1 MKNVKEMVFVCL
13 EKKMKNILAAVLLMM
28 GTVALSAAEGK
39 PESIENRLKEKGIV
53 IAYPGWKLKA
63 LAFSYDDGNIADRRL
78 VAIFNR
84 YGMKGTFHIP
94 SAWLKKKPQNR
105 VTEAEIKNL
114 YAGHEISGH
123 GANHL
128 SMPRLPQEKLEQ
140 ELDEEIAN
148 WKRITGKRILGY
160 AYPYGS
166 YSDKVIAEMK
176 KRNLLYSRTV
186 ARNKTFDLPA
196 DFLRWNAQG
205 HHKQQ
210 IDQLAEKY
218 LALDPKKM
226 TVLLI
231 WGHSY
236 EFAKADNWQIM
247 EDFCKKM
254 SGKKDIYYA
263 AMGEIASY
271 VLACRDLKISADG
284 KSLENP
290 SGMKIYFIRN
300 GKQDT
305 VEPGKSLPLQSGRE
319 KIIFR

>member
-1 MKNVKEMVFVCL
+1 
-13 EKKMKNILAAVLLMM
+13 MKNILAAVLLIM
-28 GTVALSAAEGK
+28 GSAALSAAEEK
-39 PESIENRLKEKGIV
+39 TQSVENILKEKGIV

-63 LAFSYDDGNIADRRL
+63 LAFSYDDGNIADRKL
-78 VAIFNR
+78 AAIFDK

-105 VTEAEIKNL
+105 ITEAEIKIL

-128 SMPRLPQEKLEQ
+128 SLPKLPQEKLEQ

-166 YSDKVIAEMK
+166 YSDKVVAELK
-176 KRNLLYSRTV
+176 KRNLLYARTV
-186 ARNKTFDLPA
+186 GRSKSFDLPA
-196 DFLRWNAQG
+196 DFLRWNPQG
-205 HHKQQ
+205 HHTHK
-210 IDQLAEKY
+210 IDQLADKY
-218 LALDPKKM
+218 LALNPEKM

-254 SGKKDIYYA
+254 SGKKDIFYA
-263 AMGEIASY
+263 TMGDIAGY

-284 KSLENP
+284 KSLVNP
-290 SGMKIYFIRN
+290 TVVNIYFIRN
-300 GKQDT
+300 GKRQMIGP
-305 VEPGKSLPLQSGRE
+305 EESYPLQPDSE
-319 KIIFR
+319 SKN

>member
-1 MKNVKEMVFVCL
+1 
-13 EKKMKNILAAVLLMM
+13 MKNILAAVLLIM
-28 GTVALSAAEGK
+28 GSAALSAAEGK
-39 PESIENRLKEKGIV
+39 SETVENILKEKGIV
-53 IAYPGWKLKA
+53 ITYPGWKLKA

-78 VAIFNR
+78 VGIFDKN
-84 YGMKGTFHIP
+84 GMKGTFHIP

-105 VTEAEIKNL
+105 VTEAEIKTL

-128 SMPRLPQEKLEQ
+128 SMSKLPQEKLEK

-148 WKRITGKRILGY
+148 WKRITGKRIRGY

-176 KRNLLYSRTV
+176 KRDLLYSRTV
-186 ARNKTFDLPA
+186 SKNQSFDLPA
-196 DFLRWNAQG
+196 DFLRWNPQA
-205 HHKQQ
+205 HHNQK
-210 IDQLAEKY
+210 IGQLADKY
-218 LALDPKKM
+218 LALNPKKM

-236 EFAKADNWQIM
+236 EFAKANNWQII

-254 SGKKDIYYA
+254 RGKKDIFYA
-263 AMGEIASY
+263 TMGDIAAY

-284 KSLENP
+284 KKLENP
-290 SGMKIYFIRN
+290 SVMNIYFIRN
-300 GKQDT
+300 GKRHM
-305 VEPGKSLPLQSGRE
+305 VGPEESYFLQPDSE
-319 KIIFR
+319 K

>member
-1 MKNVKEMVFVCL
+1 MNK
-13 EKKMKNILAAVLLMM
+13 ILAAVLLIM
-28 GTVALSAAEGK
+28 GSAALSAAEGK
-39 PESIENRLKEKGIV
+39 PDKIENTLKEKGIV
-53 IAYPGWKLKA
+53 ITYPGWKLKA

-78 VAIFNR
+78 VGIFNQ

-105 VTEAEIKNL
+105 VTETELKTL

-123 GANHL
+123 GANHVSL
-128 SMPRLPQEKLEQ
+128 PRLSQEKLER

-148 WKRITGKRILGY
+148 WKRITGKKILGY

-166 YSDKVIAEMK
+166 HSDKVIAEMK
-176 KRNLLYSRTV
+176 KRGLLYSRTV
-186 ARNKTFDLPA
+186 LRNKTFELPK

-205 HHKQQ
+205 HHKQK

-218 LALDPKKM
+218 LALKPEKM

-236 EFAKADNWQIM
+236 EFAKAENWKIM

-271 VLACRDLKISADG
+271 VMACRELKISADG

-290 SGMKIYFIRN
+290 SAMKIYFLQN
-300 GKQDT
+300 GKKYTLD
-305 VEPGKSLPLQSGRE
+305 PGKSYPLQPDAEAG
-319 KIIFR
+319 K

>member
-1 MKNVKEMVFVCL
+1 
-13 EKKMKNILAAVLLMM
+13 MKNILAAVLLIM
-28 GTVALSAAEGK
+28 GSAALSAAEGK
-39 PESIENRLKEKGIV
+39 PETVENLLKGKGIV

-63 LAFSYDDGNIADRRL
+63 LAFSYDDGNIADRKL
-78 VAIFNR
+78 AGIFDKN
-84 YGMKGTFHIP
+84 GMRGTFHIP
-94 SAWLKKKPQNR
+94 SAWLKTKPQNR
-105 VTEAEIKNL
+105 VTEAEIKTL

-148 WKRITGKRILGY
+148 WKRITGKKILGY

-166 YSDKVIAEMK
+166 YSDKVIAELK

-186 ARNKTFDLPA
+186 GKNRSFDLPA
-196 DFLRWNAQG
+196 DFLRWDPQA
-205 HHKQQ
+205 HHKQN
-210 IDQLAEKY
+210 IDQLADKY
-218 LALDPKKM
+218 LALKPEKM

-236 EFAKADNWQIM
+236 EFAKANNWQII

-254 SGKKDIYYA
+254 SGKKDIFYA
-263 AMGEIASY
+263 TMGDIAGY

-284 KSLENP
+284 KRLENP
-290 SGMKIYFIRN
+290 SVVNIYFIRN
-300 GKQDT
+300 GKRHMIGP
-305 VEPGKSLPLQSGRE
+305 EGSFPLQPDGE
-319 KIIFR
+319 TKN

>member
-1 MKNVKEMVFVCL
+1 
-13 EKKMKNILAAVLLMM
+13 MKNILAAVLLIL
-28 GTVALSAAEGK
+28 GSAALNAAEGK
-39 PESIENRLKEKGIV
+39 PETAENILNEKGIV
-53 IAYPGWKLKA
+53 VTYPGWKLKA

-78 VAIFNR
+78 VGIFDRN
-84 YGMKGTFHIP
+84 GMKGTFHIP

-105 VTEAEIKNL
+105 VTEAEIKTL

-123 GANHL
+123 GANHV
-128 SMPRLPQEKLEQ
+128 SMPRLSQEKLEK

-148 WKRITGKRILGY
+148 WKRITGKTIRGY

-176 KRNLLYSRTV
+176 KRNLFYSRTV
-186 ARNKTFDLPA
+186 KRSKSFDLPA
-196 DFLRWNAQG
+196 DFLRWDPQA
-205 HHKQQ
+205 HHNQK
-210 IDQLAEKY
+210 INQLADKY
-218 LALDPKKM
+218 LALNPKKM

-254 SGKKDIYYA
+254 SGKKDIFYA
-263 AMGEIASY
+263 TMGDIAGY

-284 KSLENP
+284 KRLENP
-290 SGMKIYFIRN
+290 SVVNIYFIRN
-300 GKQDT
+300 GKRHMIGP
-305 VEPGKSLPLQSGRE
+305 EGSFPLQPDGE
-319 KIIFR
+319 KEN